1 MGLARRIVRKTRQ
14 TNGPGLLF
22 ILIALV
28 VVAAAGAQYLGLY
41 APEQPTLS
49 PGRVA
54 TGVGVPVSVASKPG
68 EEASGDRGEPVT
80 VLVYHSHT
88 SENFSPSVTHAKN
101 GKGEILEVG
110 AEFCQAIS
118 EKGIKAIHLKGTY
131 DTPEYSEGFRKA
143 GEAVA
148 KALSEYPNVKAV
160 IDIHRDG
167 LPKNKDKDY
176 TTALV
181 AGQRVGKVLFV
192 VGDVANP
199 NRSSNT
205 AFAETTKARLDAMY
219 VGVSRGIKVQH
230 RNINGSLH
238 ENLLTAYLGDYHG
251 NSLTEAKAS
260 ARLLADVVAAVLL
273 EQAQEGMWVVPTT
286 TP

>member
-1 MGLARRIVRKTRQ
+1 MARRVTRRTRQ

-41 APEQPTLS
+41 APEQPTLA
-49 PGRVA
+49 PGQI
-54 TGVGVPVSVASKPG
+54 TSGGGELIPVASKPD
-68 EEASGDRGEPVT
+68 ETSVQDKGEPVT
-80 VLVYHSHT
+80 VLVYHAHG
-88 SENFSPSVTHAKN
+88 SENFAPKDSHAKN
-101 GKGEILEVG
+101 GKGEILDVG

-131 DTPEYSEGFRKA
+131 DIPEYSAAFRMA
-143 GEAVA
+143 GDAVA
-148 KALSEYPNVKAV
+148 KALNEYSNVQAV

-176 TTALV
+176 TTALIS
-181 AGQRVGKVLFV
+181 GQRVGKILFV
-192 VGDVANP
+192 IGDVANP
-199 NRSSNT
+199 NRENNT
-205 AFAETTKARLDAMY
+205 AFAETAKARLDAMY
-219 VGVSRGIKVQH
+219 AGVSRGIKVQH
-230 RNINGSLH
+230 RNLNGSLH
-238 ENLLTAYLGDYHG
+238 DNTLTAYLGDYHG
-251 NSLTEAKAS
+251 NNLQEAKAS

-273 EQAQEGMWVVPTT
+273 EQARSGMFVVPTT

>member
-1 MGLARRIVRKTRQ
+1 MGLARRVARRTRQ

-28 VVAAAGAQYLGLY
+28 VVAAAGAKYLGLY
-41 APEQPTLS
+41 APEQPTLA
-49 PGRVA
+49 PQRVA
-54 TGVGVPVSVASKPG
+54 TDIGIPVSSKTG
-68 EEASGDRGEPVT
+68 EMESVDRGEPVT

-88 SENFSPSVTHAKN
+88 SENFSPSTSHAKN
-101 GKGEILEVG
+101 GKGEILQVG

-131 DTPEYSEGFRKA
+131 DTPEYSEAFRKA

-167 LPKNKDKDY
+167 LPKNKDADY
-176 TTALV
+176 TTANV
-181 AGQRVGKVLFV
+181 AGQRGGKILFL

-199 NRSSNT
+199 NRNGNT
-205 AFAETTKARLDAMY
+205 AFAETMKTRLDAMY
-219 VGVSRGIKVQH
+219 RGVSRGIKVQH
-230 RNINGSLH
+230 RNLNGSLH
-238 ENLLTAYLGDYHG
+238 ANTLTSYLGDYNG
-251 NSLTEAKAS
+251 NTLTEAKAA
-260 ARLLADVVAAVLL
+260 ARVLADVVAAVLL
-273 EQAQEGMWVVPTT
+273 EQAREGMLVLPTT